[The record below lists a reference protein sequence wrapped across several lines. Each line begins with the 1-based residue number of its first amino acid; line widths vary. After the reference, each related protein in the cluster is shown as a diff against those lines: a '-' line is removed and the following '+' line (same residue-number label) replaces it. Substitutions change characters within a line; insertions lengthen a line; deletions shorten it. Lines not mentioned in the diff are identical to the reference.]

1 MRPRHL
7 PVLLAALAVALP
19 AVTTAQSSA
28 IDWDYLGMMDSDY
41 RQLILKYQESV
52 RETRRLALEL
62 SHTFP
67 SPLLRL
73 ELRRDLSRIR
83 WRIADPLSGAG
94 WTEALVCPA
103 DRNALAKLEN
113 VVIKGSARAEWVRMR
128 ISGDRLLTN
137 RAWGQRALL
146 VREDGAVLRLMIIEP

>member
-1 MRPRHL
+1 MRPRQL
-7 PVLLAALAVALP
+7 PLLLATLALAFP
-19 AVTTAQSSA
+19 AVATAQSSA
-28 IDWDYLGMMDSDY
+28 IDWDFLGMMDSDY
-41 RQLILKYQESV
+41 RQLILKYRDSV

-62 SHTFP
+62 SRTFP

-83 WRIADPLSGAG
+83 WQITDPLPGAG

-103 DRNALAKLEN
+103 DREALAKMEN
-113 VVIKGSARAEWVRMR
+113 VIIEGSARAEWVRMR
-128 ISGDRLLTN
+128 ISGDRLLTH

-146 VREDGAVLRLMIIEP
+146 VREDGAVLRLMIVD